1 MAGANINIT
10 SIQATYAGTVG
21 TNATA
26 SNAIGPGS
34 AYTTVVTFSG
44 VSPAQGSTY
53 FIDMTITYR
62 NLDTGISG
70 FISSGTVTGTV
81 S

>member
-10 SIQATYAGTVG
+10 GVQATYAGASA
-21 TNATA
+21 TNTTA
-26 SNAIGPGS
+26 SGPLGAGS
-34 AYTTVVTFSG
+34 SYTTVVTFSG
-44 VSPAQGSTY
+44 ASPQQGSSY
-53 FIDMTITYR
+53 SIDVTITYR

-70 FISSGTVTGTV
+70 FISSGSVTGTV